1 MDEPSDAIHERCLAT
16 LERMYPNFERT
27 EVRAIQTA
35 KARYV
40 MALPTL
46 NYSEQRCPIVA
57 EQQGLYLL
65 NSSRI
70 VDGTLNVNEIL
81 RLVDTEL
88 PNSIWPAHT
97 KALGT

>member
-1 MDEPSDAIHERCLAT
+1 MEESVDAIHERCLST
-16 LERMYPNFERT
+16 LERMYPDFERT
-27 EVRAIQTA
+27 DVRAIQTA
-35 KARYV
+35 RARYV

-65 NSSRI
+65 NSARI
-70 VDGTLNVNEIL
+70 VDGTLNVNEVI

-88 PNSIWPAHT
+88 LNSIWPAHV
-97 KALGT
+97 KALHA